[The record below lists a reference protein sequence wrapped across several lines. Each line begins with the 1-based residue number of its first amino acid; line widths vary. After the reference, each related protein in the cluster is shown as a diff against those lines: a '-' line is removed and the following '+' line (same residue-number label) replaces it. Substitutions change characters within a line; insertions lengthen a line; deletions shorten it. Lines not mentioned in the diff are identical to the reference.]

1 MHTRMFMQ
9 SVRLFCV
16 FATLWTPPIYADT
29 GVPDAKP
36 PDLVG
41 AWYLRIRTATDARIA
56 IIGNTHIK
64 ATTHLL
70 TSIREEEGQ
79 LMQKQ
84 QTCIVDTRPSRSIT
98 RTVLPKAFID
108 HLPVK
113 SYPIQITQTSPG
125 TWSYDADLQ
134 QQYVGYDGTVAKGRM
149 PQKSNDPAVFDWDED
164 GKPGASVLIDIP
176 IFGKIRVYM
185 LQTNHT
191 VLKGTVTGADR
202 IEGTTQ
208 QLLLKQRTI
217 GADNRLLAANPTLS
231 IGEGHDK
238 FEMVR
243 IPPESTCAD
252 IARLAKGTF

>member
-1 MHTRMFMQ
+1 MRTKMFMQ
-9 SVRLFCV
+9 SSRLFCV
-16 FATLWTPPIYADT
+16 CAALWTSSVHADT
-29 GVPDAKP
+29 GVPDSKP
-36 PDLVG
+36 PNLVG
-41 AWYLRIRTATDARIA
+41 DWYLRIRTATDARIA

-70 TSIREEEGQ
+70 TSIREENGQ

-84 QTCIVDTRPSRSIT
+84 KTCIVDTRPSRSIT
-98 RTVLPKAFID
+98 RTVLPQAFID

-113 SYPIQITQTSPG
+113 SYPIEIKQTSSD
-125 TWSYDADLQ
+125 TWSYDADLR
-134 QQYVGYDGTVAKGRM
+134 QQYVGYDGAAADGKI
-149 PQKSNDPAVFDWDED
+149 PQKSSDPAVFDWDED
-164 GKPGASVLIDIP
+164 GKPGASVLVDIP

-185 LQTNHT
+185 VQTNHT
-191 VLKGTVTGADR
+191 VLTGTVKSADR
-202 IEGTTQ
+202 IEGTTR

-243 IPPESTCAD
+243 IPSASSCAD